1 MPLSLLVAWQS
12 YILDRESH
20 LIVVLPSLLKVYAA
34 RYFALALLTPPIFSL
49 VTRWPA
55 SMSDRRRVGLYA
67 LGYLPFVCLFATI
80 RWIILPPWLEET
92 GSFGPRSASTL
103 LELAYSTFADVLLL
117 YLVIIM
123 GAHAYTYFV
132 RGQQQEM
139 ERLRLRQSL
148 AQSELQSLR
157 AQLQPHFLFN
167 TLQGVSTLID
177 THPPTAQSML
187 HTLGSL
193 LRTVLKQGSG
203 DLVPLRQELEFVRGY
218 LDLEHMRL
226 GGRLAVRWRISPD
239 AEDALIPQMLLQPLV
254 ENAIVHGIA
263 PAREGGWIEI
273 DAGVRDGQLVV
284 EIRNSVAGE
293 STPGLQVGLVNVK
306 ARLTYL
312 YQDDARFDFA
322 RNSEQKTAVARV
334 VVPAFSS
341 ATVAGG
347 LVAGS
352 G

>member
-20 LIVVLPSLLKVYAA
+20 LVVVLPSILKVYAA
-34 RYFALALLTPPIFSL
+34 RYFTLAVLTPPIFYL
-49 VTRWPA
+49 VIRWPA
-55 SMSDRRRVGLYA
+55 SMSDRRRAGLYA
-67 LGYLPFVCLFATI
+67 LGYLPFAGLFATI

-167 TLQGVSTLID
+167 TLQGVSTLIE

-193 LRTVLKQGSG
+193 LRTVLKQGSS

-226 GGRLAVRWRISPD
+226 GGRLSVRWRISPE
-239 AEDALIPQMLLQPLV
+239 AEEALIPQMLLQPLV

-263 PAREGGWIEI
+263 PAREGGWVEIE
-273 DAGVRDGQLVV
+273 AEVRDGRLFV
-284 EIRNSVAGE
+284 RMLNSVSGE
-293 STPGLQVGLVNVK
+293 SPPGLRVGLVNVK
-306 ARLTYL
+306 ARLTHL
-312 YQDDARFDFA
+312 YQDDARFDFS
-322 RNSEQKTAVARV
+322 RDDGQKIAVACV
-334 VVPAFSS
+334 VVPAFSGPPL
-341 ATVAGG
+341 ARNVA
-347 LVAGS
+347 AGN